1 MYQQDSENEIDS
13 QAANIERVIALGTT
27 VEDELK
33 KGTTDYSTNRNLS
46 ISILAVAL

>member
-1 MYQQDSENEIDS
+1 MYQQDSENEVDS

-33 KGTTDYSTNRNLS
+33 KGTTDYCNRS
-46 ISILAVAL
+46 IKISILADAL

>member
-1 MYQQDSENEIDS
+1 MYQQDSENEVDS

-33 KGTTDYSTNRNLS
+33 KGTTDLCNRRMCFS
-46 ISILAVAL
+46 I